1 MRAWIALWD
10 RREPPHVLAAIRM
23 LVGLILFI
31 DLLPVYTLDLVEM
44 LYAPSGKGGLAR
56 IQSREVQPLLY
67 RWMAMDAS
75 TAWWSWGLAIG
86 SAAAFGMG
94 LMTRVS
100 GLVFVLASAN
110 LSHIMPLSDRAIDT
124 LLRNVVLLLSLSA
137 SHRVWSVDAVLRW
150 GGWRGDGRPVPAW
163 PRYLLIIQLFLMY
176 GTAGIQKVGLT
187 WTPVGDWTALYIV
200 LRDPAFA
207 LIGTDVLDRFFW
219 MTQLA
224 TLTTWLWEWSTPLAA
239 YALWC
244 RSTRTQSG
252 RLRSW
257 LNAHGFW
264 YKWVLLG
271 AAFHVGIALSMRLGI
286 FPFGTLALYPAFF
299 PPDEWSRWWARLTSM
314 VPSTNNTPKRSS
326 SVGGVENDG

>member
-1 MRAWIALWD
+1 MKTWVALWD

-44 LYAPSGKGGLAR
+44 LYAPSGEGGLAR

-124 LLRNVVLLLSLSA
+124 LLRNVVL
-137 SHRVWSVDAVLRW
+137 
-150 GGWRGDGRPVPAW
+150 
-163 PRYLLIIQLFLMY
+163 
-176 GTAGIQKVGLT
+176 
-187 WTPVGDWTALYIV
+187 
-200 LRDPAFA
+200 
-207 LIGTDVLDRFFW
+207 
-219 MTQLA
+219 
-224 TLTTWLWEWSTPLAA
+224 
-239 YALWC
+239 
-244 RSTRTQSG
+244 
-252 RLRSW
+252 
-257 LNAHGFW
+257 
-264 YKWVLLG
+264 
-271 AAFHVGIALSMRLGI
+271 
-286 FPFGTLALYPAFF
+286 
-299 PPDEWSRWWARLTSM
+299 
-314 VPSTNNTPKRSS
+314 
-326 SVGGVENDG
+326 